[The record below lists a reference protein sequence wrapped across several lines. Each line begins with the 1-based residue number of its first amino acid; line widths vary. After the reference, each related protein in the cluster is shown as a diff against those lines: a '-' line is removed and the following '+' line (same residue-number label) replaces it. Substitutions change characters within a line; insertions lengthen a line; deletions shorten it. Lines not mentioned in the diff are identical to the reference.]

1 MYSKNLYTADD
12 LEYMIQDWFDDH
24 QGMFE
29 TDGLVLDG
37 APYYDEED
45 GVWQQDAHDESTS
58 YLLIA
63 DNEGN
68 INIWYAGT
76 R

>member
-37 APYYDEED
+37 VPYYDEEY
-45 GVWQQDAHDESTS
+45 GNWNQDAHDESTS
-58 YLLIA
+58 YELIA
-63 DNEGN
+63 DDEGN